1 MDTNTA
7 RFNMIE
13 QQIRPWGVFDPVT
26 LSTLA
31 EVPREV
37 FVPEK
42 YSDLAFADYEIPIG
56 NNQFMMNPKIEG
68 HLLQA
73 LELKASDKALEI
85 GTGSGFITAC
95 LAHTVSNVE
104 SIDLYDDFIEEAS
117 SKLSFFG
124 LNNIRL
130 KKFDVTQSVTEGPA
144 ISDVDNNYDVIA
156 LTASLPEY
164 VHDFELMLN
173 IGGRMFVIVGD
184 GPLMVAMK
192 VKRVDDDVFK
202 RTNLFETSLPPLVN
216 FKRNIEFSL

>member
-1 MDTNTA
+1 MFASTLHVKLINNFSSTLKMDTNTA

-85 GTGSGFITAC
+85 GTGSGFITAS
-95 LAHTVSNVE
+95 VS
-104 SIDLYDDFIEEAS
+104 Y
-117 SKLSFFG
+117 
-124 LNNIRL
+124 
-130 KKFDVTQSVTEGPA
+130 TH
-144 ISDVDNNYDVIA
+144 
-156 LTASLPEY
+156 LTLPTK
-164 VHDFELMLN
+164 
-173 IGGRMFVIVGD
+173 
-184 GPLMVAMK
+184 A
-192 VKRVDDDVFK
+192 
-202 RTNLFETSLPPLVN
+202 
-216 FKRNIEFSL
+216 